1 MSRYDSICN
10 SLLILL
16 IYTIRMLNNTDHNK
30 PIPVENLDVHV
41 VNSCNLKCFGCNHL
55 TDYGYGGPFT
65 AKELVQWI
73 RPWKERLYF
82 KRINLLGGEP
92 LLNSNLKEICI
103 RYRKFFPPDETK
115 LRIVTNGILIKKCL
129 WLKELIQKYHVHIQL
144 SPHVLTG
151 KATRAKRIAQVQEG
165 LSLLEKWA
173 ANTPSRI
180 ETKWAAPVAVKKKL
194 NFQVFYQGSGNNIKP
209 FEHDDI
215 AGSKKHCTCKTLQL
229 YKSHLYKCAPIAYI
243 KEVLGKMGK
252 ANDPDWE
259 PYLKYKPLSPGCSAV
274 ELKQFMEQQPL
285 PEWTCKMCPPF
296 SNVIL
301 SEEREIY

>member
-1 MSRYDSICN
+1 MRKN
-10 SLLILL
+10 
-16 IYTIRMLNNTDHNK
+16 IYQNK
-30 PIPVENLDVHV
+30 PISVENLDVHV
-41 VNSCNLKCFGCNHL
+41 INSCNLKCFGCNHL
-55 TDYGYGGPFT
+55 ADYGYGGPF
-65 AKELVQWI
+65 AAEEIVQWI
-73 RPWKERLYF
+73 RPWKKRLYF

-92 LLNSNLKEICI
+92 LLNPDLKDICMA
-103 RYRKFFPPDETK
+103 YRKFFPAQETK

-129 WLKELIQKYHVHIQL
+129 WLKELIQEHHVHIQL
-144 SPHVLTG
+144 SPHVLTA
-151 KATRAKRIAQVQEG
+151 KATRARHIAQVKEG

-173 ANTPSRI
+173 AGAPNRI
-180 ETKWAAPVAVKKKL
+180 ETKWAAPVDVKKRL

-209 FEHDDI
+209 FEHGDI
-215 AGSKKHCTCKTLQL
+215 VGSKKHCTCKTLQL

-243 KEVLGKMGK
+243 KEVLSKIGR

-259 PYLKYKPLSPGCSAV
+259 PYLKYKPLYPECSSA

-301 SEEREIY
+301 SEEREIC